1 MKFLLDENL
10 SPLLR
15 DLLVESGHDVIHVR
29 DLQMAG
35 STDEVVIAQ
44 AATLGRVLISADTD
58 FGAHRRSRRRR
69 NSHPTPADMSVLADD
84 WAPNEPLGR
93 LRNP

>member
-69 NSHPTPADMSVLADD
+69 NSHPT
-84 WAPNEPLGR
+84 
-93 LRNP
+93 